1 MVSKNNEAPEAA
13 TSEASNLP
21 VNRETTDMK
30 SLAKSTVNCTNS
42 ITISDIKIH
51 MDAEGRYSLNDLHK
65 ASGKERRHEPAAW
78 LRLDQTNELIQE
90 ILNTQ
95 KCVFKNGD
103 NSNSSESQIKK
114 PMDSKKGRYG
124 GTYVCKELVYSYA
137 MWISAAFALKVI
149 RAYDALV
156 TGNAN
161 EAVRIAKTTVSE
173 RTPLR
178 DAVNMLVGKKGLR
191 YDDAYNIVHQRFA
204 IDSIDELELEQ
215 IPMAVEYV
223 HRMALEGEF
232 LGKQESLPAPKLDVN
247 IPIQWWLDN
256 NPVVRSGNLSFGRG
270 RTAPALDVTMDM
282 LCGDNSTSAAIRLIN
297 ILEEAGFDVSAPKA
311 EIVAMRKHLGN
322 VEYGMKAI
330 ADACRRAGNKTI
342 SFRGG
347 KAEYVIS

>member
-1 MVSKNNEAPEAA
+1 MCSKN
-13 TSEASNLP
+13 SEASMAATIEASDLP

-42 ITISDIKIH
+42 IVISDIKIH

-78 LRLDQTNELIQE
+78 LRLDQTNELVQE

-95 KCVFKNGD
+95 MCVFKNSD
-103 NSNSSESQIKK
+103 NSNSAELQIKK

-161 EAVRIAKTTVSE
+161 EAVRIAKTTVNE

-191 YDDAYNIVHQRFA
+191 YDDAYTMVHQRFN
-204 IDSIDELELEQ
+204 IDSIDELSLEQ
-215 IPMAVEYV
+215 IPMAVEYI
-223 HRMALEGEF
+223 HRVVLDGEYIKNESTKENTLSAKELNSLVWLWDYANRAQAVFKALYPAMKILESGYSGKCFDYGHDFSYTINAARDVLMAQS
-232 LGKQESLPAPKLDVN
+232 KN
-247 IPIQWWLDN
+247 IDMTSPDG
-256 NPVVRSGNLSFGRG
+256 PTNLS
-270 RTAPALDVTMDM
+270 AWL
-282 LCGDNSTSAAIRLIN
+282 RLKN
-297 ILEEAGFDVSAPKA
+297 QELPPSLYP
-311 EIVAMRKHLGN
+311 R
-322 VEYGMKAI
+322 
-330 ADACRRAGNKTI
+330 
-342 SFRGG
+342 
-347 KAEYVIS
+347 

>member
-1 MVSKNNEAPEAA
+1 MPNHKNDEAPMAA
-13 TSEASNLP
+13 TIEASNLS
-21 VNRETTDMK
+21 VSTKELTMK

-42 ITISDIKIH
+42 IIISDIKIH

-65 ASGKERRHEPAAW
+65 AAGKEDKHQPAFFMRRNE
-78 LRLDQTNELIQE
+78 TIELINE
-90 ILNTQ
+90 IFNSANMQ
-95 KCVFKNGD
+95 NKN
-103 NSNSSESQIKK
+103 
-114 PMDSKKGRYG
+114 PVDSKKGRYG
-124 GTYVCKELVYSYA
+124 GTYVCKELVYSYG

-156 TGNAN
+156 SGNIESAMK
-161 EAVRIAKTTVSE
+161 IAKTTVNE

-178 DAVNMLVGKKGLR
+178 DAVNLLVGKKGLR
-191 YDDAYNIVHQRFA
+191 YDDAYNMVHQRFN
-204 IDSIDELELEQ
+204 IDSIDELDLQQ
-215 IPMAVEYV
+215 IPLAVEYV
-223 HRMALEGEF
+223 HRIALEGEF
-232 LGKQESLPAPKLDVN
+232 LGKQEALPAPTLNVS
-247 IPIQWWLDN
+247 IPLQWWLDN

-270 RTAPALDVTMDM
+270 CTAPALDVTMDM

-311 EIVAMRKHLGN
+311 EIVAMRKHLDN

-347 KAEYVIS
+347 KAEYVIG